1 MLRGLITTFK
11 SARFL
16 FSITGVG
23 EKREKFS
30 GQLRCLLSQAK
41 ADGAVLQTWSGKS
54 TRTSLMLSTW
64 SSSCSLASLYFS
76 SYFCISTI
84 EPNLGNVSI
93 SKPLLNSKLVC
104 RRILW
109 GVAKLDAYFYPGS
122 NIKGFFVK
130 VVVVFSFYVAF
141 QVPNGTFPFLSPNL
155 THDIYVVTTLQCA
168 GILYMKIEYSR
179 GCCCKI
185 SIQHEASIWKGSLL
199 QKADNSVN
207 SGQPGN
213 LYIQLWRSSQKAC
226 KPGRCCGL
234 LLEIL
239 ERLTVMVFNNCQNSS
254 ILKIVA
260 QVMFP
265 FHLDQ
270 MCQRSHVCL

>member
-1 MLRGLITTFK
+1 MMVTDDVERVVQLITAFI
-11 SARFL
+11 SATFL

-23 EKREKFS
+23 EKVEKFS
-30 GQLRCLLSQAK
+30 GELRCLSQAK
-41 ADGAVLQTWSGKS
+41 VDGADLQTWSGKS

-185 SIQHEASIWKGSLL
+185 SIQHDWGSIWKDSLL
-199 QKADNSVN
+199 QKTDNSVN
-207 SGQPGN
+207 FWPAWGPLPCLHSTVVVISKGLQARKM
-213 LYIQLWRSSQKAC
+213 LWLAVGDFGKAHC
-226 KPGRCCGL
+226 HG
-234 LLEIL
+234 
-239 ERLTVMVFNNCQNSS
+239 F
-254 ILKIVA
+254 
-260 QVMFP
+260 
-265 FHLDQ
+265 
-270 MCQRSHVCL
+270 